1 MPKNLK
7 GGNKAKKQ
15 RNNIDFLKVKE
26 TPIPE
31 ESENSHIA
39 KIVGILGDCRFK
51 CKIINADGISPTE
64 ILVHLPKSSK
74 KFGRVIGDSIV
85 KISLRDFEVNKGD
98 ILYNYSQT
106 DIQFLVSNGYMT
118 ELVTSTNNEN
128 DDFIFSDVNDNNE
141 NLNIS
146 EI

>member
-15 RNNIDFLKVKE
+15 KNNIDFLSVKE
-26 TPIPE
+26 TPIPV
-31 ESENSHIA
+31 ESENSHVA

-51 CKIINADGISPTE
+51 CKIINGDGILPTE

-74 KFGRVIGDSIV
+74 KYGRIVGESIV

-98 ILYNYSQT
+98 ILYCYNQN
-106 DIQFLVSNGYMT
+106 DIQFLISNGYMA
-118 ELVTSTNNEN
+118 ESVNSTNKEN
-128 DDFIFSDVNDNNE
+128 DELIFSDAVLNDD